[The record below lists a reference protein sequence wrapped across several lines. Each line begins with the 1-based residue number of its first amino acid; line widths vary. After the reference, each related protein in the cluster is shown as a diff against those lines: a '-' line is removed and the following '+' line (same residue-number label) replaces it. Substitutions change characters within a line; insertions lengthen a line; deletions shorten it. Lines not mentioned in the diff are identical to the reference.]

1 MGYRIL
7 IVDDS
12 ATTRAVIKRTI
23 GMCGIEVEKTMEAGN
38 GKDALAMLAV
48 TKIDLVF
55 LDINMPEMTGMEV
68 AARAKA
74 DPKLSAVPIVIVSSE
89 SMESRIQQMKAEGVR
104 GYVKKPFTPEQIATV
119 INDVLGAQNVAA

>member
-1 MGYRIL
+1 MGYRFL

-23 GMCGIEVEKTMEAGN
+23 GMCGIEAEKIFEAAN
-38 GKDALAMLAV
+38 GKDALAMLSV

-68 AARAKA
+68 AARVKA
-74 DPKLSAVPIVIVSSE
+74 DPKLSHVPVVVVSSE
-89 SMESRIQQMKAEGVR
+89 SMESRVQQLKAEGVR
-104 GYVKKPFTPEQIATV
+104 GYIKKPFTPEQIASV
-119 INDVLGAQNVAA
+119 INDVLGAHNVAA

>member
-1 MGYRIL
+1 MGYRFL

-23 GMCGIEVEKTMEAGN
+23 GLCGIEAEKIIEAGN

-48 TKIDLVF
+48 AKVDLVF

-68 AARAKA
+68 AARIKA
-74 DPKLSAVPIVIVSSE
+74 DAKLCATPIVIVSSE

-104 GYVKKPFTPEQIATV
+104 GYIKKPFTPEQIRTV
-119 INDVLGAQNVAA
+119 INDVLGAANVAA